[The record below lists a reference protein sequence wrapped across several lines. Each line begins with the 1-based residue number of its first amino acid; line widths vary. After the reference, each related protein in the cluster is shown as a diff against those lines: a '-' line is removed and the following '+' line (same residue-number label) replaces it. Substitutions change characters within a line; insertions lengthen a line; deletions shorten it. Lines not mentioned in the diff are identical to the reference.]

1 MRLAERSQVREI
13 GSTMIYDYEAEQAGA
28 GDHHG
33 ATGDPAASVSRA
45 DPPPPVDDPR
55 PPYDGQPRDHERP
68 PDGRLAS
75 GGGRPRG
82 ERPPVDG
89 WFADAEPAPDEG
101 TAPDDGLAA
110 DDEPAADGS
119 LAVDDGP
126 AADDDGPAAGG
137 DLERAEDLG
146 LGEAERALL
155 EWAMRRQ
162 TGPGEPLLPVAEAA
176 PETSPKPQRNAD
188 APPRPA
194 PYVAP
199 TPRPEAA
206 REPPDEEPRSP
217 WEIMHG
223 SAEEAIS
230 ALVAA
235 GGPDPRDF
243 ASPRL
248 TRRVKLVIALALVV
262 LFVVSALGG
271 FVGYRL
277 THRAAGNLSAATGR
291 PAEVRGT

>member
-1 MRLAERSQVREI
+1 
-13 GSTMIYDYEAEQAGA
+13 MIYDYEAEQAGA

-55 PPYDGQPRDHERP
+55 PPYDGQPRDHEQP

-75 GGGRPRG
+75 DGGQPRG
-82 ERPPVDG
+82 ARPPVDG

-101 TAPDDGLAA
+101 TAPDDRLAA
-110 DDEPAADGS
+110 DDEPAADES
-119 LAVDDGP
+119 LAADGSQAADAGPEDDGL
-126 AADDDGPAAGG
+126 AADDDVPAAGG
-137 DLERAEDLG
+137 ELEKAEDLG

-162 TGPGEPLLPVAEAA
+162 TAPDEPLLPVAEAA
-176 PETSPKPQRNAD
+176 PETGPKPERNAD

-206 REPPDEEPRSP
+206 PQPADEEPRSP
-217 WEIMHG
+217 WDPIHG

-248 TRRVKLVIALALVV
+248 TRRAKLVIALALVV

-277 THRAAGNLSAATGR
+277 THRAAGNLSAAAGR

>member
-1 MRLAERSQVREI
+1 
-13 GSTMIYDYEAEQAGA
+13 MIYDDEAEQAGA

-33 ATGDPAASVSRA
+33 ATGDPAAFVSRA

-55 PPYDGQPRDHERP
+55 PPYDGQPRDHEQP

-75 GGGRPRG
+75 DGGQPRG
-82 ERPPVDG
+82 ARPPVDG
-89 WFADAEPAPDEG
+89 WFADAEAASDEG
-101 TAPDDGLAA
+101 TAPDDRLAA
-110 DDEPAADGS
+110 DDEPAADESADAGPE
-119 LAVDDGP
+119 DDGL
-126 AADDDGPAAGG
+126 AADDDVPATRGE
-137 DLERAEDLG
+137 LEKAEDLG

-162 TGPGEPLLPVAEAA
+162 TAAGEPLLPVAEAP
-176 PETSPKPQRNAD
+176 PETRPKPERNAD

-199 TPRPEAA
+199 TPRPEAP
-206 REPPDEEPRSP
+206 REPADEEPPSP
-217 WEIMHG
+217 WDSIHG

-248 TRRVKLVIALALVV
+248 TRRAKLVIALALVV

-277 THRAAGNLSAATGR
+277 THRAAANLSAAAGR